1 MQDLNVGDVIFI
13 NDGTV
18 KLEVQDKDVAKDD
31 LICQVKTAGKISDN
45 KGCNMPSGSLSVN
58 VVTEKDAA
66 DLEYIA
72 KYLDPEFV
80 AASFVGSGDDVRKV
94 RAELSKA
101 GNDSIKI
108 IAKLERPVA
117 LENLDSIIEESDAVM
132 VARGDLGVEIEA
144 WDVPA
149 WQKDAIRRANKQS
162 KPVIV
167 ATQMLESMTEN
178 ARPTRAEA
186 SDVFNAVIDGA
197 DAVMLSGE
205 TSVGKWPVEAVQVM
219 DQIVAVAQDHI
230 PKHDPDEFHSDLDAV
245 AEDVCMAVHAFAE
258 KFEKD
263 NKSGKVIVLTTSGFA
278 ARALSKYRPN
288 LPILAFSEE
297 IRTVRELALSWGVKA
312 HHLPITGG
320 DDDNV
325 EMRAY
330 HAIKKACDL
339 KFMSRDDERI
349 AVLMPASHGEVG
361 SAGYFCAVF
370 NVQDLCSKGVL

>member
-1 MQDLNVGDVIFI
+1 
-13 NDGTV
+13 
-18 KLEVQDKDVAKDD
+18 
-31 LICQVKTAGKISDN
+31 
-45 KGCNMPSGSLSVN
+45 MPSGRLSVN

-66 DLEYIA
+66 DLAYIA
-72 KYLDPEFV
+72 ENLDPEFV
-80 AASFVGSGDDVRKV
+80 AASFIGSGEDVRKV
-94 RAELSKA
+94 RSELTKA
-101 GNDSIKI
+101 GNDRIKI

-117 LENLDSIIEESDAVM
+117 LENLDDIIEESDAIM

-186 SDVFNAVIDGA
+186 SDVFNAVVDGA

-205 TSVGKWPVEAVQVM
+205 TSVGKWPVEAVKVM

-230 PKHDPDEFHSDLDAV
+230 PKHDPDEFHSDMDAV

-263 NKSGKVIVLTTSGFA
+263 DKSGKVLVLTSSGFA
-278 ARALSKYRPN
+278 ARALAKYRPS

-297 IRTVRELALSWGVKA
+297 VRTTRELALCWGVKA
-312 HHLPITGG
+312 HHLPISEG
-320 DDDNV
+320 DDNNV
-325 EMRAY
+325 EMRAL

-339 KFMSRDDERI
+339 GFMSRDDERV
-349 AVLMPASHGEVG
+349 AVLMPASHCEAQG
-361 SAGYFCAVF
+361 AGYFCAVF
-370 NVQDLCSKGVL
+370 NVQELCKNGVL